1 MYIKKYVY
9 TYNLIYFMDLYREA
23 YGIFTFYS
31 APGNINDV
39 MMPREKWRVGVS
51 SLDDDTVNSSFKT
64 GEPYLAQLV
73 SW

>member
-39 MMPREKWRVGVS
+39 MMPREKWRVGV
-51 SLDDDTVNSSFKT
+51 
-64 GEPYLAQLV
+64 
-73 SW
+73 